1 MWEVS
6 GTCLGGVWDMFGTC
20 LESVWKVFG
29 TCLKVFGKCWRKKS
43 LGRLFEQV
51 SGDGLGGV

>member
-1 MWEVS
+1 MF
-6 GTCLGGVWDMFGTC
+6 GKCLGGVWDMFGTC

-51 SGDGLGGV
+51 SGGGLGGV